1 MTQPTSDHLRE
12 KLESQTKETPK
23 SAVCLNC
30 GTPLHGR
37 YCSACGQEDRPAA
50 PTMKQVV
57 GDAWEAITDLEGR
70 ILQSVGLLFFFPGFL
85 TREYLEGR
93 RVRWVSP
100 MRLYLVISVV
110 YFALVSFTGWS
121 GNFDIE
127 VRGETVAETQAELEA
142 RGFESEED
150 LERTAQIAVGTWIP
164 RAMFLLV
171 PLFAA
176 MVAFARRP
184 AGRSYPQHVVFALHM
199 HAAWFWGFA
208 LATAASAVADQSTL
222 DSVLSALAIAYALW
236 YLVVA
241 LRTVYGGSLV
251 SNVISGVVIGAT
263 YWMIVIGVTLAIL
276 LPIALLGSA

>member
-1 MTQPTSDHLRE
+1 MSGGEGASDSTDEPR
-12 KLESQTKETPK
+12 P
-23 SAVCLNC
+23 AACLNC

-37 YCSACGQEDRPAA
+37 YCSACGQEDHPAA
-50 PTMKQVV
+50 PTLKQVV

-70 ILQSVGLLFFFPGFL
+70 IIQSVGLLFFFPGFL

-100 MRLYLVISVV
+100 ARLYLVISVA
-110 YFALVSFTGWS
+110 YFALVSITGWS

-127 VRGETVAETQAELEA
+127 IRGETVAETQAELEA
-142 RGFESEED
+142 RGFESEEE
-150 LERTAQIAVGTWIP
+150 LERTAQLAVGTWIP

-184 AGRSYPQHVVFALHM
+184 SKRTYPEHLVFTLHV

-208 LATAASAVADQSTL
+208 LATVASAVVDRPML

-241 LRTVYGGSLV
+241 LRTVYGGSLMA
-251 SNVISGVVIGAT
+251 NVFNGVLIGAT
-263 YWMIVIGVTLAIL
+263 YWMIVIGITIAIL
-276 LPIALLGSA
+276 LPIVLVFGA